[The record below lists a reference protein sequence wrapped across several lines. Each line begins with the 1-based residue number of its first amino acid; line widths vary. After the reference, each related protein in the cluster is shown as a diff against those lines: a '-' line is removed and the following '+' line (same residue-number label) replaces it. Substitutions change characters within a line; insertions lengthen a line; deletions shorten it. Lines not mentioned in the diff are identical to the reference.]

1 MSDEQAITRRTFM
14 GACTACAL
22 AVPGV
27 ALFSS
32 CAVQRLQSDLP
43 VDLTQFPELATEGET
58 VLVDAG
64 LRQPIAI
71 TRIGPGESDYRV
83 LGTECNHLNC
93 GVNTSATGFDC
104 PCHGSKFAAD
114 GTLLEGPATAD
125 LPRYDFVVNGQAM
138 VILTPII

>member
-1 MSDEQAITRRTFM
+1 MADEQLTTRRAFM
-14 GACTACAL
+14 GTCAACAL

-27 ALFSS
+27 ALLSS
-32 CAVQRLQSDLP
+32 CAVQRLESDLP
-43 VDLTQFPELATEGET
+43 VDLTQFPELATEGAT
-58 VLVDAG
+58 VFVEAG

-93 GVNTSATGFDC
+93 GVNTSATGFHC
-104 PCHGSKFAAD
+104 PCHGSKFTAE
-114 GTLLEGPATAD
+114 GVLVEGPASAD
-125 LPRYDFVVNGQAM
+125 LARYDFAVNGEMM